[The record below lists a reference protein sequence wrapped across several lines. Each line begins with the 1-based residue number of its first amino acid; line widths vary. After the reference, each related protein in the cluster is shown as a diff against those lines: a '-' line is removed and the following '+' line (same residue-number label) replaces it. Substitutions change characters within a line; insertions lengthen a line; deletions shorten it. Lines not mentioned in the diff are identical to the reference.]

1 MPPLAEVNALG
12 KVLMVEAEEPLKGE
26 TEENLIKAADLVEI
40 DSLIKTGP
48 KVKIGFVPGMEKKN
62 LPEPGLLREPDI
74 LQGPDHRERD
84 RKPESTRANRNSLNP
99 ALRMHSSSAENFQNG
114 YSRNIEFSCR
124 SLLL

>member
-48 KVKIGFVPGMEKKN
+48 KVKIGFVPGMEKKICQN
-62 LPEPGLLREPDI
+62 QVSCENPTFCRAQITEKETGSRRAPELTGTL
-74 LQGPDHRERD
+74 
-84 RKPESTRANRNSLNP
+84 
-99 ALRMHSSSAENFQNG
+99 
-114 YSRNIEFSCR
+114 
-124 SLLL
+124 